1 MKKETLYQQYLK
13 EKREEDKEL
22 LVYAIKNLQE
32 AQRALGKLM
41 QEYLSEESGKGKY
54 KSEDVDRLL
63 SGYPRETIWQLYKS
77 LFSGKKIEKRY
88 LGTRTLK
95 DAIPPDSD
103 ETVRYLCEN
112 HKRFRLPKLTA
123 DVLYYE
129 FYEGEQTDW
138 IASKLGLYE
147 SAVGE
152 LSYRARTIILNNPE
166 AMRFLI
172 MGVEAYEK
180 ERKEQTKHGERQGEQ
195 AEERE
200 IPATVASI
208 PIDRLNLPARIEH
221 KFRSNGV
228 LTLGEI
234 ANMAYVDFRT
244 LKNFGPKSIE
254 QLTGI
259 VQKYIPGWEP
269 KPGSARREE
278 EKIQ

>member
-22 LVYAIKNLQE
+22 LVYAIKNLKE

-41 QEYLSEESGKGKY
+41 LEYLSEENRKGKY

-63 SGYPRETIWQLYKS
+63 SGYPREAIWQLYKS

-88 LGTRTLK
+88 LGTRSLK
-95 DAIPPDSD
+95 DSIPADAE
-103 ETVRYLCEN
+103 ETVRYLYQN

-129 FYEGEQTDW
+129 FYQGEQTDW
-138 IASKLGLYE
+138 IASKLGFYE
-147 SAVGE
+147 SAVNE

-180 ERKEQTKHGERQGEQ
+180 ERKERDEQVKHLGEQ
-195 AEERE
+195 AEKRE
-200 IPATVASI
+200 IPDTVVSI
-208 PIDRLNLPARIEH
+208 PVDRLNLPARIEH
-221 KFRSNGV
+221 KLRSNGV

-234 ANMAYVDFRT
+234 TNMAYVDFRT

-254 QLTGI
+254 KLTEI
-259 VQKYIPGWEP
+259 VQRYIPGWEP
-269 KPGSARREE
+269 KTNSVRNIAEDL
-278 EKIQ
+278 

>member
-22 LVYAIKNLQE
+22 LVYAIKNLKE

-41 QEYLSEESGKGKY
+41 LEYLSEENRKGKY

-63 SGYPRETIWQLYKS
+63 SGYPREAIWQLYKS

-88 LGTRTLK
+88 LGTRSLK
-95 DAIPPDSD
+95 DSIPADAE
-103 ETVRYLCEN
+103 ETVRYLYQN

-129 FYEGEQTDW
+129 FYQGEQTDW

-147 SAVGE
+147 SAVNE

-180 ERKEQTKHGERQGEQ
+180 ERKERDEQGKHLGEQ
-195 AEERE
+195 AEKRE
-200 IPATVASI
+200 IPDTVVSI
-208 PIDRLNLPARIEH
+208 PVDRLNLPARIEH
-221 KFRSNGV
+221 KLRSNGV

-234 ANMAYVDFRT
+234 TNMAYVDFRT

-254 QLTGI
+254 NLTEI
-259 VQKYIPGWEP
+259 VQRYIPGWEP
-269 KPGSARREE
+269 KTNSVRNIAEDL
-278 EKIQ
+278 

>member
-22 LVYAIKNLQE
+22 LVYAIKNLKE

-41 QEYLSEESGKGKY
+41 LEYLSEENRKGKY

-63 SGYPRETIWQLYKS
+63 SGYPREAIWQLYKS

-88 LGTRTLK
+88 LGTRSLK
-95 DAIPPDSD
+95 DSIPADAE
-103 ETVRYLCEN
+103 ETVRYLYQN

-129 FYEGEQTDW
+129 FYQGEQTDW

-147 SAVGE
+147 SAVNE

-180 ERKEQTKHGERQGEQ
+180 ERKERDEQVKHLGEQ
-195 AEERE
+195 AEKRE
-200 IPATVASI
+200 IPDTVVSI
-208 PIDRLNLPARIEH
+208 PVDRLNLPARIEH
-221 KFRSNGV
+221 KLRSNGV

-234 ANMAYVDFRT
+234 TNMAYVDFRT

-254 QLTGI
+254 KLTEI
-259 VQKYIPGWEP
+259 VQRYIPGWEP
-269 KPGSARREE
+269 KTNSVRNIAEDL
-278 EKIQ
+278 

>member
-22 LVYAIKNLQE
+22 LVYAIKNLKE

-41 QEYLSEESGKGKY
+41 LEYLSEENRKGKY

-63 SGYPRETIWQLYKS
+63 SGYPREAIWQLYKS

-88 LGTRTLK
+88 LGTRSLK
-95 DAIPPDSD
+95 DSIPADAE
-103 ETVRYLCEN
+103 ETVRYLYQN

-129 FYEGEQTDW
+129 FYQGEQAEW
-138 IASKLGLYE
+138 IASKMGLYE
-147 SAVGE
+147 SAVNE

-180 ERKEQTKHGERQGEQ
+180 ERKERDEQGKHLGEQ
-195 AEERE
+195 AEKRE
-200 IPATVASI
+200 IPDTVVSI
-208 PIDRLNLPARIEH
+208 PVDRLNLPARIEH
-221 KFRSNGV
+221 KLRSNGV

-234 ANMAYVDFRT
+234 TNMAYVDFRT

-254 QLTGI
+254 KLTEI
-259 VQKYIPGWEP
+259 VQRYIPGWEP
-269 KPGSARREE
+269 KTNSVRNIAEDL
-278 EKIQ
+278 